1 MVQTMG
7 FGAYIHCVPLSS
19 PLCTLCE
26 FTLTDRVVI
35 TVYKGISPLSF
46 IFKVCACIIIVSVS
60 ISVLLG
66 ERIGGNFCFGV
77 DLGLVY
83 RG

>member
-1 MVQTMG
+1 MG
-7 FGAYIHCVPLSS
+7 FGVYTVCVPLS
-19 PLCTLCE
+19 LCVYSVRV
-26 FTLTDRVVI
+26 FTLIDRVVI

-77 DLGLVY
+77 GF
-83 RG
+83 